1 MKKIIRFLI
10 ELLIFSFVFLGILM
24 IVGIIRNILE
34 RLPLLIL
41 IIGLFLTMIIVT
53 ILEYGGE
60 IDEFK
65 K

>member
-1 MKKIIRFLI
+1 MKKIIKFLI

>member
-1 MKKIIRFLI
+1 MKKIIKFLI
-10 ELLIFSFVFLGILM
+10 ELLMFSFVFLGILM
-24 IVGIIRNILE
+24 IVGIIRKILE

-41 IIGLFLTMIIVT
+41 IIGLFLTMIIS
-53 ILEYGGE
+53 IIIEFGGE

>member
-1 MKKIIRFLI
+1 MKKIIKFLI

-24 IVGIIRNILE
+24 IVGVIRNILE

>member
-1 MKKIIRFLI
+1 MKKIIKFLI

-41 IIGLFLTMIIVT
+41 IIGLFLTMIIAK
-53 ILEYGGE
+53 IIEYGGE

>member
-24 IVGIIRNILE
+24 IVGVIRNILE

-41 IIGLFLTMIIVT
+41 IIGLFLTMIIS
-53 ILEYGGE
+53 IIIEFGGE

>member
-41 IIGLFLTMIIVT
+41 IIGLFLTMIIS
-53 ILEYGGE
+53 IIIEFGGE

>member
-1 MKKIIRFLI
+1 MKKIIKFLI

-41 IIGLFLTMIIVT
+41 IIGLFLTMIIAT
-53 ILEYGGE
+53 IIEYGGE

>member
-41 IIGLFLTMIIVT
+41 IIGLFLTMIIAT
-53 ILEYGGE
+53 IIEYGGE

>member
-1 MKKIIRFLI
+1 MKKIIKFLI

-60 IDEFK
+60 IDE
-65 K
+65 

>member
-1 MKKIIRFLI
+1 MKKIIKFLI

-24 IVGIIRNILE
+24 IVGVIRNILE

-41 IIGLFLTMIIVT
+41 IIGLFLTMIIA
-53 ILEYGGE
+53 IIIEYGGE

>member
-1 MKKIIRFLI
+1 MKKIIKFLI

-41 IIGLFLTMIIVT
+41 IIGLFLKMIIAT
-53 ILEYGGE
+53 IIEYGGE

>member
-1 MKKIIRFLI
+1 MKKTIKFLI

-24 IVGIIRNILE
+24 IVGVIRNILE

>member
-10 ELLIFSFVFLGILM
+10 DLLIFSFVFLGILM
-24 IVGIIRNILE
+24 IVGVIRNILE